1 MECSSRL
8 LLPSPEPA
16 APAALAVALDAVAVE
31 VLAEAPAA
39 ASEADVA
46 AAVGAGVTA
55 VAPITLIVEVAVV
68 DGRVAMA
75 LATAAWVV
83 TSPGGV
89 AGDAAGVAL
98 VGTATTVEAEDVI
111 VGVGVGVGVGAGVG
125 VAAGV
130 GVGVMAPGSTTHSKQ
145 QATTLMVVAWPSLL
159 FHSGRLMQVH
169 SRAPVDR
176 ALLQWPHGV
185 PRRHQ
190 PRRHLR
196 SP

>member
-111 VGVGVGVGVGAGVG
+111 VGVGVGAGVGAGV

-130 GVGVMAPGSTTHSKQ
+130 AVAVMAPGSTTHSKQ

>member
-8 LLPSPEPA
+8 LLPSPELA

-31 VLAEAPAA
+31 ALAEAPAA

-55 VAPITLIVEVAVV
+55 VAPMTLIVEVAVV

-111 VGVGVGVGVGAGVG
+111 VGVGVGAGAGVG